1 MASVQSVKA
10 EPKAQRTAFYGYNY
24 SVNSDGQCLGE
35 DVCGSGVFYIF
46 KSLDVFKA
54 AVTEYNIL
62 GVTGVK
68 TASDGRA

>member
-1 MASVQSVKA
+1 MANAPTSKI
-10 EPKAQRTAFYGYNY
+10 EPKAKRTQFYGYNY
-24 SVNSDGQCLGE
+24 SVKEDGRCHGE

-68 TASDGRA
+68 TASEGRA